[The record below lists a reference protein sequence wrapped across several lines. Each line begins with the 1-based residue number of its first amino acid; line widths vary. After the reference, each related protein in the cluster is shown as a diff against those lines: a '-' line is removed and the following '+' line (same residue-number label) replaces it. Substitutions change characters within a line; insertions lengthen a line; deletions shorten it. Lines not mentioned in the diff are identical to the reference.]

1 MKRPTQVTVIF
12 IIAFITMISSFS
24 IPLSGLDNS
33 GNNITKVTAADSQ
46 SEIYGY
52 YYEIPAA
59 EFVIQGECFLES
71 DVLRISGTG
80 SVQISIPEDI
90 DGQYEIGIDY
100 RLEPDNSRPFNIQ
113 MSVNASTA
121 TEYEFARQ
129 YYDQTSEGRIKQ
141 DSRGNDIKPVQLAVD
156 DFIRAPFRMPDF
168 RAGEYLSFRLREGSA
183 LKLDFEEQHA
193 EIRCIYVYERII
205 PASYAPFSPEA
216 GNNMVVVEAEQPELK
231 SSAMLYPITDRTS
244 TKTTPYHFAKIKLN
258 SIGGNNWK
266 IPGQWISWNFDVPED
281 GYYRITLRA
290 KQSYLRGMKSFRRIE
305 IDGKVPYK
313 ELEAYEF
320 LYDRAY
326 QQITLQSDNEEIYFH
341 FTKGKHDIRME
352 ALMADALSL
361 DDQLTTIIYELNLIY
376 RQIVMITGIIPDAN
390 RTYDLMKQIPNL
402 KTRFESIRQYL
413 DKLSTDYEVSVNSK
427 SSELS
432 FLKELSLLI
441 GRYLENSD
449 RISTSLD
456 QYKSNISRLS
466 ALLYN
471 LRQQPLEID
480 KIIISQK
487 DAVLPRANSNFAE
500 RMVHEF
506 RSFIAS
512 FYTDYT
518 VIGEDSQK
526 QKSLDV
532 WITTGRDQAQIL
544 KSMIDDTFTP
554 QGSTGVNLSLVQAG
568 LIEATMAGR
577 GPDIALTVGRTLP
590 VDLGVRG
597 SLYDLSQFE
606 SFEDIRARFQKTAFN
621 AYTFK
626 GKVYAIP
633 ETQEFNMMFVRSD
646 ILDEFAITV
655 PKTWEELFQLLSAFS
670 QQNMLVGIPPAILGT
685 LLAQNGM
692 NYYEPSFQKTVFS
705 SNEAYKVYEE
715 FAKIY
720 RDYEMPYAYDA
731 GNRFRVGEMPV
742 VIASFSF
749 FNTISV
755 LAPEIRGSWDMYEV
769 PGTVKPDGS
778 IDNSVDASGAST
790 VMFKAC
796 DDPLAGMEF
805 IEWWSSAE
813 SQSRYGI
820 ELENIL
826 GPSGRYS
833 TANIEAFASL
843 NWSNTQHK
851 KIAAQRKNVK
861 EIPEVPGGYIIARNI
876 NNLFIDTIANRN
888 NIRESLL
895 RYSRIMDEELM
906 RKQKELEAYS
916 RTELEA
922 YSQGEE

>member
-1 MKRPTQVTVIF
+1 
-12 IIAFITMISSFS
+12 
-24 IPLSGLDNS
+24 
-33 GNNITKVTAADSQ
+33 
-46 SEIYGY
+46 
-52 YYEIPAA
+52 
-59 EFVIQGECFLES
+59 
-71 DVLRISGTG
+71 
-80 SVQISIPEDI
+80 
-90 DGQYEIGIDY
+90 
-100 RLEPDNSRPFNIQ
+100 
-113 MSVNASTA
+113 
-121 TEYEFARQ
+121 
-129 YYDQTSEGRIKQ
+129 
-141 DSRGNDIKPVQLAVD
+141 
-156 DFIRAPFRMPDF
+156 
-168 RAGEYLSFRLREGSA
+168 
-183 LKLDFEEQHA
+183 
-193 EIRCIYVYERII
+193 
-205 PASYAPFSPEA
+205 
-216 GNNMVVVEAEQPELK
+216 
-231 SSAMLYPITDRTS
+231 
-244 TKTTPYHFAKIKLN
+244 
-258 SIGGNNWK
+258 
-266 IPGQWISWNFDVPED
+266 
-281 GYYRITLRA
+281 
-290 KQSYLRGMKSFRRIE
+290 
-305 IDGKVPYK
+305 
-313 ELEAYEF
+313 
-320 LYDRAY
+320 
-326 QQITLQSDNEEIYFH
+326 
-341 FTKGKHDIRME
+341 
-352 ALMADALSL
+352 
-361 DDQLTTIIYELNLIY
+361 
-376 RQIVMITGIIPDAN
+376 
-390 RTYDLMKQIPNL
+390 
-402 KTRFESIRQYL
+402 
-413 DKLSTDYEVSVNSK
+413 
-427 SSELS
+427 
-432 FLKELSLLI
+432 
-441 GRYLENSD
+441 
-449 RISTSLD
+449 
-456 QYKSNISRLS
+456 
-466 ALLYN
+466 
-471 LRQQPLEID
+471 
-480 KIIISQK
+480 
-487 DAVLPRANSNFAE
+487 
-500 RMVHEF
+500 
-506 RSFIAS
+506 
-512 FYTDYT
+512 
-518 VIGEDSQK
+518 
-526 QKSLDV
+526 
-532 WITTGRDQAQIL
+532 
-544 KSMIDDTFTP
+544 
-554 QGSTGVNLSLVQAG
+554 
-568 LIEATMAGR
+568 MAGR

-597 SLYDLSQFE
+597 SLHDLSQFE
-606 SFEDIRARFQKTAFN
+606 GFEDIRARFQKTAFN

-646 ILDEFAITV
+646 ILDEFGITV

-796 DDPLAGMEF
+796 EDPLAGMEF

-851 KIAAQRKNVK
+851 KIAAQRENVK

-906 RKQKELEAYS
+906 RKQ
-916 RTELEA
+916 TELEA